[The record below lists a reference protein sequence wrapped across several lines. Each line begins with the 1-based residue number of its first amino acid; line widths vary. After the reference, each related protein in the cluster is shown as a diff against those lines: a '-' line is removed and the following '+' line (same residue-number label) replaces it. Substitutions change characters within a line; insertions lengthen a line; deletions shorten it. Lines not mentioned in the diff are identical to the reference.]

1 MSFINRTTF
10 RGLSFALLIIISGCD
25 DPSKDTSW
33 KSTGEA
39 TQRESTAFEATL
51 TIGDIDP
58 DTPINRIRKI
68 RPLADHL
75 AKELGWDKANVKVRI
90 ARNIDELVTMLRK
103 GEVDLFIDS
112 SYPSVLVAN
121 ASGSGIFLESLV
133 DGARTY
139 QSVIIA
145 LASSNARELKH
156 LGGSTIA
163 LQEEYSTSGHLL
175 PSALLRKSGFK
186 LEPVDNP
193 QENLEVNTIG
203 FMYSSD
209 EENTLSML
217 RKGVVL
223 AGALS
228 SQDYSQLPAEV
239 MSEFVVL
246 GKSPAVPRKLA
257 SFREGM
263 DEAFCH
269 QLIEIMLAIDETDR
283 QEMTRNNGW
292 NWEFTRLDEQSHNGI
307 ATIREMIAQL
317 EDIPR

>member
-1 MSFINRTTF
+1 MSFINRTT
-10 RGLSFALLIIISGCD
+10 LQCLCFALVLIIAGCD
-25 DPSKDTSW
+25 NPSKDTAW
-33 KSTGEA
+33 KSSGEVTLHEQA
-39 TQRESTAFEATL
+39 PPETTL

-75 AKELGWDKANVKVRI
+75 AKELGWDKTNVKIRI
-90 ARNIDELVTMLRK
+90 ARNIDELVTLLQK

-112 SYPSVLVAN
+112 SYPSVLVSN
-121 ASGSGIFLESLV
+121 ASGSDIFLESLV

-139 QSVIIA
+139 QSVFIS
-145 LASSNARELKH
+145 LASSNVRELEH

-175 PSALLRKSGFK
+175 PSALLRKYGYK

-217 RKGVVL
+217 RKGTVL

-228 SQDYSQLPAEV
+228 SQDYAQLPDQV
-239 MSEFVVL
+239 MKEFVVL
-246 GKSPAVPRKLA
+246 AESPAVPRKLA

-263 DEAFCH
+263 DVAFC
-269 QLIEIMLAIDETDR
+269 QRLIEILLAIDDTDR
-283 QEMTRNNGW
+283 QKMTRNNGW
-292 NWEFTRLDEQSHNGI
+292 NWEFARLDEQSHKGI
-307 ATIREMIAQL
+307 ESIREMITQL
-317 EDIPR
+317 EDTPR

>member
-1 MSFINRTTF
+1 MNFINRTAF
-10 RGLSFALLIIISGCD
+10 RGFLLVLLIITSGCD
-25 DPSKDTSW
+25 DPAKDTSW
-33 KSTGEA
+33 KSTGAA
-39 TQRESTAFEATL
+39 TVREPAPSETTL

-75 AKELGWDKANVKVRI
+75 AKELGWNKSNVKVRI
-90 ARNIDELVTMLRK
+90 ARNIDELVTMLQK

-112 SYPSVLVAN
+112 SYPSILVSN
-121 ASGSGIFLESLV
+121 ASGSDIFLESLV

-175 PSALLRKSGFK
+175 PSALLRKHGFK

-193 QENLEVNTIG
+193 QENLDLNTIG

-217 RKGVVL
+217 RKGTVL

-228 SQDYSQLPAEV
+228 SQDYSQLPVEV
-239 MSEFVVL
+239 MKEFVL
-246 GKSPAVPRKLA
+246 LAKSPAVPRKLA

-263 DEAFCH
+263 DEAFSH
-269 QLIEIMLAIDETDR
+269 QLTRIMLAIDDADR
-283 QEMTRNNGW
+283 QKMTRNNGW
-292 NWEFTRLDEQSHNGI
+292 NWEFTRLDEQSMDGI
-307 ATIREMIAQL
+307 AMIREMITQL
-317 EDIPR
+317 EEKP

>member
-1 MSFINRTTF
+1 MNLINRTTF
-10 RGLSFALLIIISGCD
+10 RGLCFTLLIIISGCD
-25 DPSKDTSW
+25 DLSRDTPW
-33 KSTGEA
+33 QSTGEA
-39 TQRESTAFEATL
+39 TLRQSSPDKTTL

-75 AKELGWDKANVKVRI
+75 AKELGWDKASVNIRI
-90 ARNIDELVTMLRK
+90 ARNIDELVAMLRK
-103 GEVDLFIDS
+103 GDVDLFIDS

-121 ASGSGIFLESLV
+121 ASGSGIFLETLV

-139 QSVIIA
+139 QSVIIS

-175 PSALLRKSGFK
+175 PSAMLGKAGFK

-193 QENLEVNTIG
+193 QDQDVDTIG
-203 FMYSSD
+203 FVYSSD

-217 RKGVVL
+217 RKGIVL

-228 SQDYSQLPAEV
+228 SQDYYQLPAEV
-239 MSEFVVL
+239 MKEFVVL
-246 GKSPAVPRKLA
+246 AESPAVPRKLA

-263 DEAFCH
+263 DPTFCH
-269 QLIEIMLAIDETDR
+269 QLIEIMLAIDDADR

-307 ATIREMIAQL
+307 ATIKEMITQL
-317 EDIPR
+317 ADNYR